1 LDSLDAGI
9 IREFSGPGGS
19 YQWNVRHPYS
29 SIAKKFGVDDETIRR
44 RIRQLEHVGLIQGSE
59 LIVNPHLIGCEPVR
73 VFVKVADAERRKRAV
88 TSQLRLLDGVL
99 LILDMQGDTLQ
110 LLMFCKEEVM
120 SRRIELVSSIAGGGE
135 PLVLRNWQALGFR
148 RCEMALTRTDLFI
161 LKSLRKNP
169 RKSTSQVAS
178 ETKISARTVERRIN
192 LMTSNYAY
200 FHMFRLDFP
209 KVDGVICSTVIS
221 YDDERKKQAVDRA
234 VDSRLDRIIYSAT
247 GAKTTSLFNFVC
259 GNVTEAEGVQEWLRG
274 LDGVAE
280 TRMGIIKEYV
290 LVTDWLDDE
299 LHSML
304 QKAV

>member
-1 LDSLDAGI
+1 MDSLDAGI

-29 SIAKKFGVDDETIRR
+29 SIAKKYGVDDETIRR
-44 RIRQLEHVGLIQGSE
+44 RIRQLEQSGLIEGSE
-59 LIVNPHLIGCEPVR
+59 LIVNPHLMDCEPVR
-73 VFVKVADAERRKRAV
+73 MFVKVVDAGQRKRTV

-99 LILDMQGDTLQ
+99 LILDMHGDGLQ
-110 LLMFCKEEVM
+110 VLMFCKEEVM
-120 SRRIELVSSIAGGGE
+120 PRRIELVSSIAGGGE

-148 RCEMALTRTDLFI
+148 RCDMTLTKTDLFI
-161 LKSLRKNP
+161 LKSLRKDP
-169 RKSTSQVAS
+169 RKSTRQVAS
-178 ETKISARTVERRIN
+178 ETKTSTRTVERRIN
-192 LMTSNYAY
+192 LMTANYAY
-200 FHMFRLDFP
+200 FHMFRLNFP

-221 YDDERKKQAVDRA
+221 YGDERKKQAADKA

-259 GNVTEAEGVQEWLRG
+259 SNVTEAERAHEWFRG

-280 TRMGIIKEYV
+280 TRMGIIKEYT

-299 LHSML
+299 LQSMIHR
-304 QKAV
+304 A

>member
-1 LDSLDAGI
+1 MDSLDAGI

-44 RIRQLEHVGLIQGSE
+44 RIRQLEHGGLIRGSE

-73 VFVKVADAERRKRAV
+73 MFVRVAGAEQRKRTV
-88 TSQLRLLDGVL
+88 TSQLKLLDGVL
-99 LILDMQGDTLQ
+99 LILDMHGDSLQ
-110 LLMFCKEEVM
+110 VLMFCREDVM
-120 SRRIELVSSIAGGGE
+120 PRRIELVSSIAGGAE

-148 RCEMALTRTDLFI
+148 RCDMTLTKTDLLI
-161 LKSLRKNP
+161 LRSLRKDP
-169 RKSTSQVAS
+169 RKSTSQVAG

-192 LMTSNYAY
+192 LMTANYAY

-209 KVDGVICSTVIS
+209 RVDGVICSTVIS
-221 YDDERKKQAVDRA
+221 YGDERKKPAADRA

-259 GNVTEAEGVQEWLRG
+259 SNITEAEEVHGWMGG
-274 LDGVAE
+274 LDGVTG
-280 TRMGIIKEYV
+280 TRMGIIKEYI

-304 QKAV
+304 QKT